1 MSAWDR
7 RIKLK
12 DLPAKVEISLP
23 PLNLKWAWA
32 AGILGSFLFGLGLV
46 SLIFGPIAV
55 QDGATWSRYVAIVQ
69 TYPGTQ
75 LILGMLTVTLAR
87 FAYLFLK
94 DAYMEETQN
103 ILRACVNI
111 TEADV
116 PDGFTLVMEP
126 QTYPHFVIKLIPSS

>member
-7 RIKLK
+7 RIELK

-23 PLNLKWAWA
+23 PPNLKWAWM
-32 AGILGSFLFGLGLV
+32 AGILGSLLFGFGLV
-46 SLIFGPIAV
+46 SLVFGPMAV
-55 QDGATWSRYVAIVQ
+55 QDNVKWSKCFAIVQ
-69 TYPGTQ
+69 AYPGIL

-94 DAYMEETQN
+94 DGYMGETQN

-116 PDGFTLVMEP
+116 PDGFTLAMEP
-126 QTYPHFVIKLIPSS
+126 QTYPHFVIKLIPTS